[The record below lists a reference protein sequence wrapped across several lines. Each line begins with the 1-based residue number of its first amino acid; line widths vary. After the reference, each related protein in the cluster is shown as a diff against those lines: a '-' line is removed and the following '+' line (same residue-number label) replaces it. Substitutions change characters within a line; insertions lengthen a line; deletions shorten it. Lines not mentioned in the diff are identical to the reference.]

1 MYQIYLTT
9 KEGEA
14 YGGKSLPVLIKKYRV
29 KKPKSVIVY
38 AGEFFA
44 IFAFLDF
51 LHLYSKAPPDIKEKL
66 DKVLERV

>member
-1 MYQIYLTT
+1 
-9 KEGEA
+9 
-14 YGGKSLPVLIKKYRV
+14 VLIKKYRV
-29 KKPKSVIVY
+29 KKPKSVIIY

-51 LHLYSKAPPDIKEKL
+51 LHLYSKAPPDIKKNL